1 MSGKRKV
8 VYIALTVVLTAV
20 FLLIGVLVFE
30 NRI

>member
-1 MSGKRKV
+1 MNGKRKC

-30 NRI
+30 KS